1 MNKLKKIALIGAVV
15 LVVSATSITAL
26 AASSYN
32 NPAEIVAGLTGKSV
46 ESVTAE
52 KTETDVTYG
61 ALAGEYGVL
70 DQFKSQML
78 EQKKA
83 YLAERVAAGTM
94 TQERA
99 DAIIAAMEANQANCD
114 GTCIGGAG
122 YGMGNGACDGN
133 CDGIGVG
140 AGGSN
145 GGMNGNH
152 GGGGRNGSGCGSG
165 FCAGNA
171 QS

>member
-1 MNKLKKIALIGAVV
+1 MKNLKKFALVGAVV

-32 NPAEIVAGLTGKSV
+32 TPAEIVAGLTGKSV
-46 ESVTAE
+46 ESVTTE
-52 KTETDVTYG
+52 KTESDVTYG

-99 DAIIAAMEANQANCD
+99 DEIIAAMEANQANCD
-114 GTCIGGAG
+114 GTCSGGT
-122 YGMGNGACDGN
+122 GNGAGTGTCYGSCDGT
-133 CDGIGVG
+133 GIG
-140 AGGSN
+140 AGGVN
-145 GGMNGNH
+145 GRMNGNH

>member
-1 MNKLKKIALIGAVV
+1 MKKLKKIALIGAVV
-15 LVVSATSITAL
+15 LIVSAASMTAL

-32 NPAEIVAGLTGKSV
+32 TPAEIVAGLTGKSV

-78 EQKKA
+78 QQKKA

-99 DAIIAAMEANQANCD
+99 DAIIAAREANQANCD
-114 GTCIGGAG
+114 GTRNG
-122 YGMGNGACDGN
+122 GMGNGTCGRNDG
-133 CDGIGVG
+133 GIGFG
-140 AGGSN
+140 AGGGN

-152 GGGGRNGSGCGSG
+152 GGGGRNGSGCRSG
-165 FCAGNA
+165 F
-171 QS
+171 